1 MRSLSRAEIRVI
13 RVLLADLPG
22 TERQRFRA
30 AEVPRTTYQT
40 VRGRAFANGWLKE
53 RYIPHPSLVGR
64 DRVRL
69 ILAQPYAEHWNQ
81 SIRAFRS
88 TDGLVL
94 LWASPETLFGVVFE
108 RSSTRAW
115 EPPIAPESFRRYWT
129 VAPEGEGGGL
139 PAYFDYEGVWSS
151 WTLGSPPLAYP
162 RQVARASSSAPAKT
176 REDRVAV
183 RSLLMRPFESIPG
196 RSGIIAQSPARLSR
210 HERRLIADGRVSH
223 RVLPDF
229 HQIPSVRGFRP
240 ERLAYVTGETRP
252 DRNPAELFG
261 DLLHRAHVAPFL
273 YAYDKERVLVSA
285 LSPAPPGNVE
295 RHLPVLSVVQEY
307 LQRIEVVREPIDAM
321 FPLIDHRYDQL
332 TVPAI

>member
-1 MRSLSRAEIRVI
+1 M
-13 RVLLADLPG
+13 
-22 TERQRFRA
+22 
-30 AEVPRTTYQT
+30 
-40 VRGRAFANGWLKE
+40 
-53 RYIPHPSLVGR
+53 
-64 DRVRL
+64 
-69 ILAQPYAEHWNQ
+69 
-81 SIRAFRS
+81 
-88 TDGLVL
+88 
-94 LWASPETLFGVVFE
+94 
-108 RSSTRAW
+108 
-115 EPPIAPESFRRYWT
+115 
-129 VAPEGEGGGL
+129 
-139 PAYFDYEGVWSS
+139 
-151 WTLGSPPLAYP
+151 
-162 RQVARASSSAPAKT
+162 
-176 REDRVAV
+176 
-183 RSLLMRPFESIPG
+183 
-196 RSGIIAQSPARLSR
+196 
-210 HERRLIADGRVSH
+210 
-223 RVLPDF
+223 LPDF